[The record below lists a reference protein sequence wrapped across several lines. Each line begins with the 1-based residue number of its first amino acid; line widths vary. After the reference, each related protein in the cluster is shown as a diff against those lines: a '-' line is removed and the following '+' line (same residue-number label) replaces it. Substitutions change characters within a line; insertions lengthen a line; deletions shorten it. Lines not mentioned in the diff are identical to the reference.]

1 MVQIQ
6 TLLEYLEMEQI
17 FKPQPKAAREERV
30 VRPRAVRPR
39 AVRPRAV
46 RVLKP
51 RAVRGTKA
59 DRKGRRQM
67 QFTQK

>member
-1 MVQIQ
+1 
-6 TLLEYLEMEQI
+6 MEQI

-30 VRPRAVRPR
+30 VRPRAVRPRAVRPR